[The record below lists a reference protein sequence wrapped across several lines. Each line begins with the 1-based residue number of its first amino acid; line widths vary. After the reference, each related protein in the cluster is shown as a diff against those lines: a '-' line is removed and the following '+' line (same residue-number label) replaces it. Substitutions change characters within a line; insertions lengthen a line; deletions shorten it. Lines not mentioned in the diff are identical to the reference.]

1 MPRPSPALRTA
12 ITAGSLVLMAVS
24 GSILWDLGYNYDGL
38 TGSPLTKIHPF
49 TYFIFAA
56 LAWRA
61 FDSGRPIGF
70 FRALLARRPAASW
83 LLILTGLLIV
93 ITVLR
98 AGPGMA
104 GFVDTFGGPAAF
116 ALILDDFDETD
127 LKPLRL
133 ALHVVMAVNAL
144 MGLYEF
150 AAHTLIFPYRLDGVA
165 HLEDTRS
172 TALQGHPL
180 INAALTGVYVVS
192 LMAGAKSLAPWLRA
206 GLILLQFAA
215 LVVFGGRTAIIVAL
229 ALTPLFVV
237 YRSFAT
243 LRRGR
248 VSLIAAAVAAAA
260 LPLLA
265 LVVIA
270 VLASGL
276 ADPLLVRFVDDNGSA
291 ETRVI
296 MFDMLRPFSVP
307 ELLVGPDI
315 ELVEGLRRHFGL
327 EQGVENPFIRM
338 TLYQGGLLMAAVF
351 ASLIWFFRELLRG
364 RGLRVIGPVVAMA
377 VLLNA
382 SESIS
387 VKTNF
392 LDKLVLMFVCMFPR
406 LWRAPAPAAAPQ
418 PAFSP
423 SAASI
428 AGSNLRSSS
437 SIRPM
442 PSNRHQNAHGKPN
455 PSALSRTSLT

>member
-1 MPRPSPALRTA
+1 MRAPSAALKTA
-12 ITAGSLVLMAVS
+12 ITAASVVLLAVS
-24 GSILWDLGYNYDGL
+24 GGMLWDLGYNYDGL

-49 TYFIFAA
+49 TYFIFVA
-56 LAWRA
+56 LLWRA
-61 FDSGRPIGF
+61 LQSGEPLGF
-70 FRALLARRPAASW
+70 VSGCIARQPAACWLLAVTGMLV
-83 LLILTGLLIV
+83 LLTA
-93 ITVLR
+93 LR

-104 GFVDTFGGPAAF
+104 GFVDTFGGPAAY
-116 ALILDDFDETD
+116 ALLLGEFSEDD
-127 LKPLRL
+127 LKPLRT
-133 ALHVVMAVNAL
+133 ALHLIMTVNAL
-144 MGLYEF
+144 MGLLEF
-150 AAHTLIFPYRLDGVA
+150 ADHTLIFPYRLDGVA

-180 INAALTGVYVVS
+180 INAALTGVYIVS
-192 LMAGAKSLAPWLRA
+192 LMAGAKAMPALTRA

-229 ALTPLFVV
+229 ALAPLFVV
-237 YRSFAT
+237 YFAFAT

-248 VSLIAAAVAAAA
+248 VPLLAAAVAAAG

-265 LVVIA
+265 LA
-270 VLASGL
+270 VGAALASGL
-276 ADPLLVRFVDDNGSA
+276 ADPLLMRFVDDNGSA
-291 ETRVI
+291 ATRVI
-296 MFDMLRPFSVP
+296 MFDMLGPFSWP

-315 ELVEGLRRHFGL
+315 EQVESLRRHFGL

-338 TLYQGGLLMAAVF
+338 TLYQGGLVMAVVF
-351 ASLIWFFRELLRG
+351 ASLVWFFREWLRG
-364 RGLRVIGPVVAMA
+364 RGFKVIGPVVAMA

-392 LDKLVLMFVCMFPR
+392 LDKLALMFVCMFPH
-406 LWRAPAPAAAPQ
+406 LTAPAAAAQ
-418 PAFSP
+418 RLFSP

-428 AGSNLRSSS
+428 AGSRLRAAS
-437 SIRPM
+437 SIRPI

-455 PSALSRTSLT
+455 ASALSRTSRT